1 MNPIKLEQ
9 LLQIKPTAKMDAAS
23 IQLQAERLYPGVLLT
38 DPVQGARLLQLS
50 TSQGLLQIRLP
61 ASVTGN
67 NGSQLQASF
76 SQQPD
81 GRVQV
86 TIQAKGETVQSF
98 PLNQQ
103 QALTLALNWAGSTQL
118 SPQQASSA
126 SQIPVE
132 LTIAA
137 NQTQLRLPQGSVI
150 NLPPALHKT
159 MQSLQAQ
166 YPTARLQA
174 SIALGTGQEP
184 SLFIEIKT
192 AQAVQSTLQ
201 ENPAQAASKYP
212 AAVSAKGT
220 QQALNFSVKET
231 AGLTPKTAPHAAP
244 SSQSISQQLT
254 LPIQLQ
260 QQLLNQLADSV
271 QNTALPARLQ
281 QQYLQLGSLMLPLPQ
296 VRLPTGSYQIQL
308 QQEHNNWQL
317 QLQSLQKTDHKLTVS
332 TDSFNRPVQLSGN
345 MSPQAAD
352 TAQGTKPMAEAPQR
366 QWLDHAWRTLLP
378 LLTDTPSR
386 LAALPELPQ
395 PVQQVLELIRQSQPS
410 GQRILSAPQLQ
421 QQLQAIVQFNPMLT
435 SPPMTNSAAGTLAVA
450 IQLLLGKLSQR
461 PVPAQQFTGSQRL
474 VQLIQ
479 QMEPGSASSLLR
491 QLAGH
496 SSALQQGQLATAELQ
511 QGSQFILQLPLQQ
524 DQQTTLS
531 QLRIEQQ
538 EEQTSA
544 ASQTDKI
551 WQLTMR
557 FQLSEYGDLLA
568 VARLQGTQLKLQ
580 LYTDQAATQRLA
592 EQFLPILSDRLK
604 AQGVEVTQAECQLGK
619 IPDTLMPRHSSLI
632 AIQV

>member
-1 MNPIKLEQ
+1 MNPIKLDQ
-9 LLQIKPTAKMDAAS
+9 LLQIKPTGKMDAAS
-23 IQLQAERLYPGVLLT
+23 IQLQADRLYPGVLLT

-81 GRVQV
+81 GRIQV
-86 TIQAKGETVQSF
+86 TIQAKGEAVQSF

-103 QALTLALNWAGSTQL
+103 QALTLALNWAGSSQL
-118 SPQQASSA
+118 SQQQASSA

-132 LTIAA
+132 LTIGA
-137 NQTQLRLPQGSVI
+137 NQTQLRLPQGSVLT
-150 NLPPALHKT
+150 LPTALHKT

-174 SIALGTGQEP
+174 SITLGTGQEP
-184 SLFIEIKT
+184 SLFIEVKT
-192 AQAVQSTLQ
+192 AQPSVAATQTRRDL
-201 ENPAQAASKYP
+201 AASVAT
-212 AAVSAKGT
+212 AALQPNS
-220 QQALNFSVKET
+220 S
-231 AGLTPKTAPHAAP
+231 PPSKTASQANA
-244 SSQSISQQLT
+244 SSTMVSQQLT

-260 QQLLNQLADSV
+260 QQLLSRLADSV

-296 VRLPTGSYQIQL
+296 VRLPTGAYQIQL
-308 QQEHNNWQL
+308 QHEHNNWQL

-332 TDSFNRPVQLSGN
+332 TDSFNRPVQLSGKEP
-345 MSPQAAD
+345 PQ
-352 TAQGTKPMAEAPQR
+352 TAGTTQSAKPTSETPQR
-366 QWLDHAWRTLLP
+366 QLLDQAWRTLMP
-378 LLTDTPSR
+378 LLSDSPSR

-395 PVQQVLELIRQSQPS
+395 PVQQVLQLIRQSQPS
-410 GQRILSAPQLQ
+410 GQNILNTQQLQ
-421 QQLQAIVQFNPMLT
+421 QQLQAILQFNPMLT
-435 SPPMTNSAAGTLAVA
+435 SPQVTSSAAGTLAVA

-461 PVPAQQFTGSQRL
+461 PVPAQQQTSSQRL
-474 VQLIQ
+474 VQLVQ

-491 QLAGH
+491 QLASH
-496 SSALQQGQLATAELQ
+496 SSALQQGQLATAELP
-511 QGSQFILQLPLQQ
+511 QGSQFVLQLPLQQ
-524 DQQTTLS
+524 DQQTVLS
-531 QLRIEQQ
+531 QLRIEQK
-538 EEQTSA
+538 EEEASA
-544 ASQTDKI
+544 AGQPDKI

-568 VARLQGTQLKLQ
+568 VARLQDAQLKLQ

-604 AQGVEVTQAECQLGK
+604 AQGIEVKQAECQLGK
-619 IPDTLMPRHSSLI
+619 IPETLMPRHSSLI